1 MIEERIDELIIAYQE
16 RIRMENKFRDEELDE
31 LKLIKKEIEND

>member
-16 RIRMENKFRDEELDE
+16 RIRVEKNSEMKSLRNWK
-31 LKLIKKEIEND
+31 LKS